1 MPWNDTI
8 INMTTTT
15 EYTVLEV
22 ERKRTFTGNVDTFIA
37 TLRAHGFAQ
46 TSQLHENDTYYSRP
60 DVDFM
65 QTVECLRVRERDGF
79 AEVTYKPATSHAT
92 STNDGVIMK
101 PETNLSIAPNSA
113 ATAKQLLAN
122 LGMIEL
128 VTVTKFRRTFT
139 SAAYPNT
146 VVAIDEIMDIG
157 TFIETEVTLADKAV
171 ALQTVDK
178 LERLLDIDTLPLAT
192 KPYRDMCMK
201 IKPNQTA

>member
-37 TLRAHGFAQ
+37 TLRAHGFTQAN
-46 TSQLHENDTYYSRP
+46 QLHENDTYYSRS

-101 PETNLSIAPNSA
+101 PETNLSIAPNDT
-113 ATAKQLLAN
+113 ATAKQLLVN

-139 SAAYPNT
+139 SATYPSA
-146 VVAIDEIMDIG
+146 VIAIDEIANVG
-157 TFIETEVTLADKAV
+157 TFLETEVTLADKA
-171 ALQTVDK
+171 AAFQTIDE
-178 LERLLDIDTLPLAT
+178 LERLLSINTFPLAT
-192 KPYRDMCMK
+192 KPYRDMCME
-201 IKPNQTA
+201 IKPNQTT

>member
-1 MPWNDTI
+1 
-8 INMTTTT
+8 MTKP
-15 EYTVLEV
+15 LIEV
-22 ERKRTFTGNVDTFIA
+22 ERKRIFTGSVDTFIT
-37 TLRAHGFAQ
+37 TLKTHGFAQ
-46 TSQLHENDTYYSRP
+46 TSQLHENDTYYSRS

-128 VTVTKFRRTFT
+128 VAVTKFRRTFT

-146 VVAIDEIMDIG
+146 VVAIDEIMDVG

>member
-1 MPWNDTI
+1 
-8 INMTTTT
+8 MTLHLFKKGPAMTK
-15 EYTVLEV
+15 LLIEV
-22 ERKRTFTGNVDTFIA
+22 ERKRIFTGSINTFIA
-37 TLRAHGFAQ
+37 TLKTHGFAQ

-146 VVAIDEIMDIG
+146 VVAIDEIMDVG

-201 IKPNQTA
+201 A

>member
-1 MPWNDTI
+1 
-8 INMTTTT
+8 MTTTT

-22 ERKRTFTGNVDTFIA
+22 ERKRTFIGNVDTFIA

-101 PETNLSIAPNSA
+101 PETNLSIAPNDT
-113 ATAKQLLAN
+113 ATAKQLLVN

-128 VTVTKFRRTFT
+128 VTVTKFRRIFT
-139 SAAYPNT
+139 SAAYPST
-146 VVAIDEIMDIG
+146 VIAIDEIANVG

>member
-1 MPWNDTI
+1 
-8 INMTTTT
+8 MTKP
-15 EYTVLEV
+15 LIEV
-22 ERKRTFTGNVDTFIA
+22 ERKRIFTGSVDTFIT
-37 TLRAHGFAQ
+37 TLKTHGFAQ
-46 TSQLHENDTYYSRP
+46 TSQLHENDTYYSRS

-79 AEVTYKPATSHAT
+79 AEVTYKPATSQAT
-92 STNDGVIMK
+92 STNDGAIMK

-128 VTVTKFRRTFT
+128 VTVTKFRRTFI
-139 SAAYPNT
+139 SATYPST
-146 VVAIDEIMDIG
+146 VIAIDEIANVG
-157 TFIETEVTLADKAV
+157 TFIETEVTLADKAA

-201 IKPNQTA
+201 A

>member
-1 MPWNDTI
+1 
-8 INMTTTT
+8 MTLHLFKKGPAMTK
-15 EYTVLEV
+15 LLIEV
-22 ERKRTFTGNVDTFIA
+22 ERKRIFTGSINTFIA
-37 TLRAHGFAQ
+37 TLKTHGFAQ

-101 PETNLSIAPNSA
+101 PETNLSIAPNDT
-113 ATAKQLLAN
+113 ATAKQLLVN

-128 VTVTKFRRTFT
+128 VTVTKFRHTFT
-139 SAAYPNT
+139 SATYPNT
-146 VVAIDEIMDIG
+146 VVAIDEIMDVG

-201 IKPNQTA
+201 A

>member
-1 MPWNDTI
+1 
-8 INMTTTT
+8 MTTTT

-37 TLRAHGFAQ
+37 TLRAYGFTQAN
-46 TSQLHENDTYYSRP
+46 QLHENDTYYSRP

-79 AEVTYKPATSHAT
+79 AEVTYKPATSQAT
-92 STNDGVIMK
+92 SANDGAIMK

-113 ATAKQLLAN
+113 ATAKQLLVN

-128 VTVTKFRRTFT
+128 VTVTKFRRAFT

-146 VVAIDEIMDIG
+146 VIAIDEIIDVG
-157 TFIETEVTLADKAV
+157 TFIETEVTLADKAA
-171 ALQTVDK
+171 ALQTINE

-192 KPYRDMCMK
+192 KPYRDMCVK
-201 IKPNQTA
+201 A

>member
-101 PETNLSIAPNSA
+101 PETNLSIAPNDT
-113 ATAKQLLAN
+113 ATAKQLLVN

-128 VTVTKFRRTFT
+128 VTVTKFRRIFT
-139 SAAYPNT
+139 SAAYPST
-146 VVAIDEIMDIG
+146 VIAIDEIANVG

>member
-1 MPWNDTI
+1 
-8 INMTTTT
+8 MTLHLFKKGSAMTKP
-15 EYTVLEV
+15 LIEV

-101 PETNLSIAPNSA
+101 PETNLSIAPNDT
-113 ATAKQLLAN
+113 ATAKQLLVN

-128 VTVTKFRRTFT
+128 VTVAKFRRTFA
-139 SAAYPNT
+139 SAAYLNA
-146 VVAIDEIMDIG
+146 VIAIDEIANVG
-157 TFIETEVTLADKAV
+157 TFLETEATLADKA
-171 ALQTVDK
+171 AAFQTIDE
-178 LERLLDIDTLPLAT
+178 LERLLSINTFPLAT
-192 KPYRDMCMK
+192 KPYRDMCME
-201 IKPNQTA
+201 A

>member
-1 MPWNDTI
+1 
-8 INMTTTT
+8 MTTTT

-101 PETNLSIAPNSA
+101 PETNLSIAPNDT
-113 ATAKQLLAN
+113 ATAKQLLVN

-128 VTVTKFRRTFT
+128 VTVTKFRRIFT
-139 SAAYPNT
+139 SAAYPST
-146 VVAIDEIMDIG
+146 VIAIDEIVNVG

>member
-1 MPWNDTI
+1 
-8 INMTTTT
+8 MTLHLFKKGPAMTK
-15 EYTVLEV
+15 LLIEV

-37 TLRAHGFAQ
+37 TLRAYGFTQAN
-46 TSQLHENDTYYSRP
+46 QLHENDTYYSRP

-79 AEVTYKPATSHAT
+79 AEVTYKPATSQAT

-101 PETNLSIAPNSA
+101 PETNLSIAPNDT
-113 ATAKQLLAN
+113 ATAKQLLVN

-128 VTVTKFRRTFT
+128 VTVTKFRRAFT

-146 VVAIDEIMDIG
+146 VIAIDEIIDVG
-157 TFIETEVTLADKAV
+157 TFIETEVTLADKAA
-171 ALQTVDK
+171 ALQTINE

-192 KPYRDMCMK
+192 KPYRDMCVK
-201 IKPNQTA
+201 A

>member
-1 MPWNDTI
+1 
-8 INMTTTT
+8 MTTTT

-65 QTVECLRVRERDGF
+65 QTVECLRVRELDGF

-101 PETNLSIAPNSA
+101 PETNLSIAPNDT
-113 ATAKQLLAN
+113 ATAKQLLVN

-128 VTVTKFRRTFT
+128 VTVTKFRRIFT
-139 SAAYPNT
+139 SAAYPST
-146 VVAIDEIMDIG
+146 VIAIDEIANVG

>member
-101 PETNLSIAPNSA
+101 PETNLSIAPNDT
-113 ATAKQLLAN
+113 ATAKQLLVN

-128 VTVTKFRRTFT
+128 VTVTKFRHTFT
-139 SAAYPNT
+139 SATYPNT
-146 VVAIDEIMDIG
+146 VVAIDEVIDVG
-157 TFIETEVTLADKAV
+157 TFIETEVTLADKAA
-171 ALQTVDK
+171 ALRTINK
-178 LERLLDIDTLPLAT
+178 LERSLGVDVFPLAT

-201 IKPNQTA
+201 A

>member
-101 PETNLSIAPNSA
+101 PETNLSIAPNDT
-113 ATAKQLLAN
+113 ATAKQLLVN

-128 VTVTKFRRTFT
+128 VTVTKFRRIFT
-139 SAAYPNT
+139 SAAYPST
-146 VVAIDEIMDIG
+146 VIAIDEIANVG
-157 TFIETEVTLADKAV
+157 TLIETEVTLADKAV

>member
-1 MPWNDTI
+1 
-8 INMTTTT
+8 MTTTT

-101 PETNLSIAPNSA
+101 PETNLSIAPNDT
-113 ATAKQLLAN
+113 ATAKQLLVN

-128 VTVTKFRRTFT
+128 VTVTKFRHTFT
-139 SAAYPNT
+139 SATYPNT
-146 VVAIDEIMDIG
+146 VVAIDEVIDVG
-157 TFIETEVTLADKAV
+157 TFIETEVTLADKAA
-171 ALQTVDK
+171 ALRTINK
-178 LERLLDIDTLPLAT
+178 LERSLGVDVFPLAT
-192 KPYRDMCMK
+192 KPYRDMCME
-201 IKPNQTA
+201 A

>member
-101 PETNLSIAPNSA
+101 PETNLSIAPNDT
-113 ATAKQLLAN
+113 ATAKQLLVN

-128 VTVTKFRRTFT
+128 VTVTKFRHTFT
-139 SAAYPNT
+139 SATYPNT
-146 VVAIDEIMDIG
+146 VVAIDEIIDVG

>member
-1 MPWNDTI
+1 
-8 INMTTTT
+8 MTTTT

-101 PETNLSIAPNSA
+101 PETNLSIAPNDT
-113 ATAKQLLAN
+113 ATAKQLLVN

-128 VTVTKFRRTFT
+128 VTVTKFWHTFT
-139 SAAYPNT
+139 SATYPNT
-146 VVAIDEIMDIG
+146 VVAIDEIMDVG

-178 LERLLDIDTLPLAT
+178 LERLLGVDTFPLAT
-192 KPYRDMCMK
+192 KPYRDMCME
-201 IKPNQTA
+201 A

>member
-1 MPWNDTI
+1 
-8 INMTTTT
+8 MTTTT

-101 PETNLSIAPNSA
+101 PETNLSIAPNDT
-113 ATAKQLLAN
+113 ATAKQLLVN

-128 VTVTKFRRTFT
+128 VTVTKFRRIFT
-139 SAAYPNT
+139 SAAYPST
-146 VVAIDEIMDIG
+146 VIAIDEIANVG

-171 ALQTVDK
+171 AFQTVDK
-178 LERLLDIDTLPLAT
+178 LERLLDTDTLPLAT

>member
-92 STNDGVIMK
+92 SKNDGVIMK
-101 PETNLSIAPNSA
+101 PETNLSIAPNDT
-113 ATAKQLLAN
+113 ATAKQLLVN

-128 VTVTKFRRTFT
+128 VTVTKFRRIFT
-139 SAAYPNT
+139 SAAYPST
-146 VVAIDEIMDIG
+146 VIAIDEIANVG

-201 IKPNQTA
+201 A

>member
-1 MPWNDTI
+1 
-8 INMTTTT
+8 MTTTT

-37 TLRAHGFAQ
+37 THEHMVFAQ

-101 PETNLSIAPNSA
+101 PETNLSIAPNDT
-113 ATAKQLLAN
+113 ATAKQLLVN

-128 VTVTKFRRTFT
+128 VTVTKFRRIFT
-139 SAAYPNT
+139 SAAYPST
-146 VVAIDEIMDIG
+146 VIAIDEIANVG

>member
-1 MPWNDTI
+1 
-8 INMTTTT
+8 MTLHLFKKGSAMTKP
-15 EYTVLEV
+15 LIEV

-101 PETNLSIAPNSA
+101 PETNLSIAPNDT
-113 ATAKQLLAN
+113 ATAKQLLVN

-128 VTVTKFRRTFT
+128 VTVTKFRRIFT
-139 SAAYPNT
+139 SAAYPST
-146 VVAIDEIMDIG
+146 VIAIDEIANVG

-178 LERLLDIDTLPLAT
+178 LERLLDIDTLLLAT

-201 IKPNQTA
+201 A

>member
-1 MPWNDTI
+1 
-8 INMTTTT
+8 MTLHPFKKGLAMTKP
-15 EYTVLEV
+15 LIEV
-22 ERKRTFTGNVDTFIA
+22 ERKRIFTGSVDTFIA
-37 TLRAHGFAQ
+37 MLKAHGFAQ

-79 AEVTYKPATSHAT
+79 AEVTYKPATSQAT

-101 PETNLSIAPNSA
+101 PETNLSIAPNDT
-113 ATAKQLLAN
+113 ATAKQLLVN

-128 VTVTKFRRTFT
+128 TTVAKFRRTFA
-139 SAAYPNT
+139 SAAYPNA
-146 VVAIDEIMDIG
+146 VIAIDEITDVG
-157 TFIETEVTLADKAV
+157 TFIETEVMLADKAA

-178 LERLLDIDTLPLAT
+178 LERLLGVDTFPLAT

-201 IKPNQTA
+201 A

>member
-1 MPWNDTI
+1 
-8 INMTTTT
+8 MTLHPFKKGLAMTKP
-15 EYTVLEV
+15 LIEV
-22 ERKRTFTGNVDTFIA
+22 ERKRIFTGSVDTFIA
-37 TLRAHGFAQ
+37 MLKAHGFAQ

-92 STNDGVIMK
+92 STNDGAIMK

-201 IKPNQTA
+201 A

>member
-146 VVAIDEIMDIG
+146 VVAIDEIMDVG

-171 ALQTVDK
+171 ALQTFDK

-201 IKPNQTA
+201 A

>member
-1 MPWNDTI
+1 
-8 INMTTTT
+8 MTKP
-15 EYTVLEV
+15 LIEV

-79 AEVTYKPATSHAT
+79 AEVTYKPATSQAT
-92 STNDGVIMK
+92 STNDGAIMK

-128 VTVTKFRRTFT
+128 VTVTKFRRTFI
-139 SAAYPNT
+139 SATYPNT
-146 VVAIDEIMDIG
+146 VVAIDEIMDVG

-201 IKPNQTA
+201 A